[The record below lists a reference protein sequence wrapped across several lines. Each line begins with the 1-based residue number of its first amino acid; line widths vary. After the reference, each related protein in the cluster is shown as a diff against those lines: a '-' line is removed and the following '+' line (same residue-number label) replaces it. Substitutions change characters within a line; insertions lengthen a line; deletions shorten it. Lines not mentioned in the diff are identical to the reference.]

1 MDNELIYGDPESDPI
16 TNPNASDKVNNEEEV
31 SLAEIYS
38 NATLITSEPIIP
50 GEVFD
55 LETTLAPTA
64 NIDGAAAGGST
75 SGLSP
80 IVNNIFIF
88 LMSGSTLTI
97 SRDTILSSYDD
108 ESNWSVSI
116 PISSLAYNSGGTIA
130 YDTNT
135 ALNVGTGASGGSAQ
149 SIARIP
155 IIRGGALVNAFG
167 SYKEGVS
174 SKNGAAVVEYYKI

>member
-1 MDNELIYGDPESDPI
+1 MDNELLYGDPEDDPI
-16 TNPNASDKVNNEEEV
+16 TNSNAPEKTKVD
-31 SLAEIYS
+31 EIYS
-38 NATLITSEPIIP
+38 NATSITSEPIIP
-50 GEVFD
+50 GEDVNF
-55 LETTLAPTA
+55 ESTLPPTA
-64 NIDGAAAGGST
+64 DINGAAAGGS
-75 SGLSP
+75 SSN

-97 SRDTILSSYDD
+97 SRTTILSSYND

>member
-16 TNPNASDKVNNEEEV
+16 TTPNVSNRINNTEE
-31 SLAEIYS
+31 SSTAEIYA
-38 NATLITSEPIIP
+38 NATQITSEPIIP
-50 GEVFD
+50 GREFNY
-55 LETTLAPTA
+55 ETTLSPTA
-64 NIDGAAAGGST
+64 DVNGAASGGST
-75 SGLSP
+75 SGVDP
-80 IVNNIFIF
+80 IVNNFFIF

-97 SRDTILSSYDD
+97 SRTTVLSSYDD
-108 ESNWSVSI
+108 QSNWSISI
-116 PISSLAYNSGGTIA
+116 PISNLAYNSSGTITF
-130 YDTNT
+130 DTNT

-155 IIRGGALVNAFG
+155 IIRGGSLVNPFG

>member
-1 MDNELIYGDPESDPI
+1 MDNELLYGDPEGDPI
-16 TNPNASDKVNNEEEV
+16 TNPNALAKINSSEEASV
-31 SLAEIYS
+31 SEIYS
-38 NATLITSEPIIP
+38 NATSITSEPIIP
-50 GEVFD
+50 GGDVDFE
-55 LETTLAPTA
+55 LTLASEG
-64 NIDGAAAGGST
+64 DDRAASGSN
-75 SGLSP
+75 

-97 SRDTILSSYDD
+97 SRTTILSSYDD
-108 ESNWSVSI
+108 ESNWSISI
-116 PISSLAYNSGGTIA
+116 PISNLAYNSSGTIA

-155 IIRGGALVNAFG
+155 IIRGSALVNAFG

>member
-1 MDNELIYGDPESDPI
+1 MDNELLYGDPEGDPI
-16 TNPNASDKVNNEEEV
+16 TNPNALAKINSSEETSV
-31 SLAEIYS
+31 SEIYS
-38 NATLITSEPIIP
+38 NATSITSEPIIP
-50 GEVFD
+50 GGDVDFE
-55 LETTLAPTA
+55 LTLASEG
-64 NIDGAAAGGST
+64 DDRAASGSN
-75 SGLSP
+75 

-97 SRDTILSSYDD
+97 SRTTILSSYDD
-108 ESNWSVSI
+108 ESNWSISI
-116 PISSLAYNSGGTIA
+116 PISNLAYNSSGTIA

-155 IIRGGALVNAFG
+155 IIRGSALVNAFG

>member
-1 MDNELIYGDPESDPI
+1 MDNELLYGDPKSDPI
-16 TNPNASDKVNNEEEV
+16 TNPNAPAKINSSEEASV
-31 SLAEIYS
+31 SEIYS
-38 NATLITSEPIIP
+38 NATSITSEPIIP
-50 GEVFD
+50 GGDVDFE
-55 LETTLAPTA
+55 LTLASEGDV
-64 NIDGAAAGGST
+64 DGAASGSN
-75 SGLSP
+75 

-97 SRDTILSSYDD
+97 SRTTILSSYDD
-108 ESNWSVSI
+108 ESNWSISI
-116 PISSLAYNSGGTIA
+116 PISNLAYNSGGTIA